1 MASLTPRVTLSC
13 VLLVGLFA
21 GCASNSVARPGEIDK
36 PALSPP
42 PAIVGTTVTSD
53 DLDRAGLDPI
63 EKTLAARV
71 PGVLISH
78 APDGGIVIRIRGA
91 TSINGNSEP
100 LYVIDGLAVQPGP
113 GGALVGINP
122 HDIASIEVLKDA
134 ASLAYYGLRAGNGVI
149 VIRTKHTN

>member
-13 VLLVGLFA
+13 VLFVGLFA

-42 PAIVGTTVTSD
+42 PVIVGTTVTSD

-63 EKTLAARV
+63 EKALAARV

-100 LYVIDGLAVQPGP
+100 LYVIDGVAVQSGP
-113 GGALVGINP
+113 GGALNGINP
-122 HDIASIEVLKDA
+122 HDIASIEVLKDV
-134 ASLAYYGLRAGNGVI
+134 ASLAFYGLRAGNGVI
-149 VIRTKHTN
+149 VIKTKHTN